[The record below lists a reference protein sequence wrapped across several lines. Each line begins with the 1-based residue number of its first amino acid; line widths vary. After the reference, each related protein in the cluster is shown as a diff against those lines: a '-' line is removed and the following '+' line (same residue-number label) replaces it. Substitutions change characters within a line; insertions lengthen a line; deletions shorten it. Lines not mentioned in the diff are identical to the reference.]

1 MKGSEQSFQNFSFSF
16 NSSMKHVVT
25 SGNETYFWG
34 LRSCQENKKFGPAI
48 SEELF
53 WFYILY
59 YSKNLFFTWF
69 HVTHIYSCMILNRNR
84 KMSYHLQSYFPGIY
98 FTAEFT
104 FLFPPGIRTLP
115 ETNVLCLEWR
125 YLSAEVDFAQ
135 TWEKSGLVVLS
146 KLFPGLAETCISFTG
161 CFFIILNFKRMFYHS
176 LPSLVE
182 NSSVKL

>member
-1 MKGSEQSFQNFSFSF
+1 MKL
-16 NSSMKHVVT
+16 T
-25 SGNETYFWG
+25 SGVSDLVRKIRKLDQLS
-34 LRSCQENKKFGPAI
+34 LRNYSDFTFHI
-48 SEELF
+48 
-53 WFYILY
+53 ILRIF
-59 YSKNLFFTWF
+59 SFTWF

-84 KMSYHLQSYFPGIY
+84 KMSYHLQSYLPGIY

-104 FLFPPGIRTLP
+104 FLSPPGIRTLP

-135 TWEKSGLVVLS
+135 TWEKSASYWVS
-146 KLFPGLAETCISFTG
+146 CFPGWLRPASPSLVA
-161 CFFIILNFKRMFYHS
+161 FFLIILNFKRMFYHS